1 MPTTICPNCGAN
13 GRVPDT
19 FIGRR
24 VRCPKCQAPFTVTAG
39 PEPPPAK
46 APAAPAPAAVK
57 PKAPPAAAPPPR
69 ATTPRP
75 APPPPPPEDDLDE
88 VAEEADVDVAVV
100 GEDGAASG
108 APVRGGGS
116 IQYLR
121 AFQYILENPKWLT
134 NILLTALCYLIPI
147 VGPLVG
153 SGYLYEVVESLATRG
168 DRRYPDFDFGRFGKY
183 LMRGLWPFLMT
194 LIIYLPIWMVLGV
207 VGIACAFIL
216 PNILQHLY
224 AGVEYILLLFVLP
237 LAMMPLWLRTGLSQS
252 LDLGATF
259 KFAPDFF
266 KRVGKEAVI
275 AQLVLAVAGAVLSMV
290 GMALCCVGMFPALA
304 VLVLAYAN
312 LYAQLYQLYLQRGGQ
327 PIPLK
332 QEAIADVGDEPEPAV

>member
-1 MPTTICPNCGAN
+1 MPTTTCPKCGAN

-24 VRCPKCQAPFTVTAG
+24 VRCPRCQEPFTVTAA
-39 PEPPPAK
+39 PEPPAK
-46 APAAPAPAAVK
+46 APAAPAPAGVK

-75 APPPPPPEDDLDE
+75 APPPPPEDDLYKG
-88 VAEEADVDVAVV
+88 AEEADVEVAVV
-100 GEDGAASG
+100 GEDGAAAVS
-108 APVRGGGS
+108 PVTGGGS
-116 IQYLR
+116 VQYLR
-121 AFQYILENPKWLT
+121 AFQYIFENPKWLT

-147 VGPLVG
+147 VGPLVA

-168 DRRYPDFDFGRFGKY
+168 ERRYPDFDFGRFGKY

-194 LIIYLPIWMVLGV
+194 LIIYLPIWMALGV
-207 VGIACAFIL
+207 VGIVCGFIL
-216 PNILQHLY
+216 PDILLHLY

-275 AQLVLAVAGAVLSMV
+275 AQLLLAAAGVVLSMV
-290 GMALCCVGMFPALA
+290 GMMLCCVGMVVALA

-312 LYAQLYQLYLQRGGQ
+312 LYAQLYQLYVQRGGQ

-332 QEAIADVGDEPEPAV
+332 QESIEGAGDEPEPAV